1 MIYKE
6 LSQSVMELE
15 FLKYF
20 VVKDVINLNIY
31 VQGPWAQ
38 KFIICPYIG
47 PVAQAENRDL
57 SEEEKSS
64 LEEITLINKRWGLVI
79 IAPESVPRMKT
90 SSTKLGRGPGR
101 WFDSKDDNPGN
112 SVGADKHCRDI

>member
-31 VQGPWAQ
+31 V
-38 KFIICPYIG
+38 
-47 PVAQAENRDL
+47 
-57 SEEEKSS
+57 
-64 LEEITLINKRWGLVI
+64 
-79 IAPESVPRMKT
+79 
-90 SSTKLGRGPGR
+90 
-101 WFDSKDDNPGN
+101 
-112 SVGADKHCRDI
+112 